1 MNNVLIEA
9 KQCNGKWY
17 RVVNV
22 VDVIAN
28 DGFDSHLFGYDEL
41 EFVKVQM
48 KVDLLLFSIWLDVK
62 VYRVTEK
69 ESMIQQLAKATK
81 LLNKILE

>member
-1 MNNVLIEA
+1 MNNILIEA

-17 RVVNV
+17 RITHV
-22 VDVIAN
+22 VDIVTN
-28 DGFDSHLFGYDEL
+28 DGYDNHLFGYDEL
-41 EFVKVQM
+41 EFVKIQM
-48 KVDLLLFSIWLDVK
+48 KVNLLFFSIWVDVK

>member
-1 MNNVLIEA
+1 MNNILIKA

-17 RVVNV
+17 RVVHF
-22 VDVIAN
+22 VDIVTN
-28 DGFDSHLFGYDEL
+28 DGYDNHLFGYDEL
-41 EFVKVQM
+41 EFVKVQI
-48 KVDLLLFSIWLDVK
+48 KVSLLFFNIWVDVK

-69 ESMIQQLAKATK
+69 ESTIQQLAKATK